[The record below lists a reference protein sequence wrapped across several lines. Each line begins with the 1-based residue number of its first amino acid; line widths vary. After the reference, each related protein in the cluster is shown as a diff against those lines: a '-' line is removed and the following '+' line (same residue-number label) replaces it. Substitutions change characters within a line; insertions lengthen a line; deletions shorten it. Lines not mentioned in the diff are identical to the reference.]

1 MLSRRVAGSEATYPA
16 RVHLVSRKQPNRFA
30 AFANSPKVAAWF
42 VGLVAVACGVGAF
55 AAYDAATSLRDHG
68 QRVVGAVVEV
78 NDGGRGNYVV
88 VRFVD
93 TNGQVVAAEVG
104 NYRWDPKP
112 KVGDQPEIVYD
123 PEDPSGNVADVRM
136 GPDFFSVWALGI
148 GGLLAAGLVW
158 PTWTGRLDWDK
169 LRR

>member
-1 MLSRRVAGSEATYPA
+1 M
-16 RVHLVSRKQPNRFA
+16 SRKQPNRFA

-42 VGLVAVACGVGAF
+42 LALVAVACGVGALV
-55 AAYDAATSLRDHG
+55 AYDAASSLRDHG

-78 NDGGRGNYVV
+78 HDGGRANYVM

-93 TNGQVVAAEVG
+93 GDGRAVTAEVG
-104 NYRWDPKP
+104 NYLWDPKP
-112 KVGDQPEIVYD
+112 RIGDQPELLYD
-123 PEDPSGNVADVRM
+123 PEDPSGNVADVRT
-136 GPDFFSVWALGI
+136 GPDFFSVWALI
-148 GGLLAAGLVW
+148 LGGLLAAGLVW

>member
-1 MLSRRVAGSEATYPA
+1 MP
-16 RVHLVSRKQPNRFA
+16 RKQPNRFA

-42 VGLVAVACGVGAF
+42 LALVAVVCGVGAF
-55 AAYDAATSLRDHG
+55 VAYDKASFLRDHG
-68 QRVVGAVVEV
+68 QRVAGVVVEV
-78 NDGGRGNYVV
+78 HDRSRDDYVV

-93 TNGQVVAAEVG
+93 GDGRAVTAEVG

-112 KVGDQPEIVYD
+112 RAGDQPELLYD
-123 PEDPSGNVADVRM
+123 PVDPSGNVADVRM
-136 GPDFFSVWALGI
+136 GPDFFSVWALAI
-148 GGLLAAGLVW
+148 DGLLALGLVW